1 MDPILVQTVD
11 MLKVKLANMM
21 KIERDIKRDV
31 KDAHKKIDLDRRARK
46 KEMSKIKNVD
56 EALKMPDLDN
66 LLLSETPI
74 DTKEILSTMK
84 KMQKD
89 ILG

>member
-1 MDPILVQTVD
+1 

-31 KDAHKKIDLDRRARK
+31 KECNKKITDDRRARK
-46 KEMSKIKNVD
+46 KEMSKIKDVD
-56 EALKMPDLDN
+56 EMLKMPDLDN
-66 LLLSETPI
+66 MLLADTPI

-84 KMQKD
+84 KVQKD
-89 ILG
+89 ILSQMLTR